1 MFSGLEFKFKVTFFT
16 NRPAPAGNSL
26 SFLPSV
32 LSERKDPVYG
42 GCDDN
47 PDSDKNSRYGRTNG
61 GKIIRVVEVK
71 EIMKKCVSIC

>member
-16 NRPAPAGNSL
+16 NRPAPAGSSL

-42 GCDDN
+42 GCDDK
-47 PDSDKNSRYGRTNG
+47 PTAIRIRDMVARMDSELEMEES
-61 GKIIRVVEVK
+61 
-71 EIMKKCVSIC
+71 